1 MTVYFNLEKLSK
13 QYVESSF
20 QLKNVSFSGG
30 AGDIIGLIGK
40 NGAGKTTILN
50 ILSGIDTA
58 DSGQILIK
66 DEPVTQD
73 FLSNAVGYLP
83 ASLNLYDYLTLQE
96 NIDFILKVRNL
107 DRNEAKIFL
116 NELLEEMELSDQLDK
131 KLQQLSKGMRQKF
144 NFIMIILHKPQ
155 LLLLDEPFDGLDPQ
169 QIRVM
174 QQRIMKLAQEGVLV
188 IFSSHIISF
197 VTKLCNK
204 TIFIEDGQLKIEIE
218 NMSDIS
224 DYDLESLFNATK
236 K

>member
-1 MTVYFNLEKLSK
+1 MSLFLVGQVILF
-13 QYVESSF
+13 
-20 QLKNVSFSGG
+20 
-30 AGDIIGLIGK
+30 GLIGK

-83 ASLNLYDYLTLQE
+83 ASLNLYDYLTLKE